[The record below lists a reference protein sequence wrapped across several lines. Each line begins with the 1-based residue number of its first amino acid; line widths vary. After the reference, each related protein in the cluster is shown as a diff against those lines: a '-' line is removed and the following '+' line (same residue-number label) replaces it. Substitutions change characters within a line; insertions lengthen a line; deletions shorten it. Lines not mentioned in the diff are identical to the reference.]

1 VKTFDTFKFS
11 GWLVSMLLF
20 NLTWILNGIALFF
33 AHSSLTSGGIDL
45 NAINLAQYIM
55 IYCQAWLIGFLIL
68 FVPAGMGVR
77 ELALSQLL
85 ITFMNLPGFE
95 ANIVAVISRSLTLF
109 SELFLI
115 LIGFVFRLQNGENKL

>member
-1 VKTFDTFKFS
+1 
-11 GWLVSMLLF
+11 
-20 NLTWILNGIALFF
+20 
-33 AHSSLTSGGIDL
+33 
-45 NAINLAQYIM
+45 
-55 IYCQAWLIGFLIL
+55 
-68 FVPAGMGVR
+68 MGVR